1 MYSQSAVDPMY
12 LDEEDEEIKD
22 VHVLINVC
30 SKILHNM
37 VTDREYE
44 ENIYSHRIL
53 LVDEVALAGF
63 DPR

>member
-12 LDEEDEEIKD
+12 LDEEDEEIRD
-22 VHVLINVC
+22 VHVLIIVC

-44 ENIYSHRIL
+44 ENIYSDRIL

>member
-12 LDEEDEEIKD
+12 LDEEDEEIRD
-22 VHVLINVC
+22 VHVLIIVC

-37 VTDREYE
+37 VTDGEYE
-44 ENIYSHRIL
+44 ENIYSDRIL

>member
-12 LDEEDEEIKD
+12 LDEEDEEIRD
-22 VHVLINVC
+22 VHVLIIVC

-44 ENIYSHRIL
+44 ENIYN
-53 LVDEVALAGF
+53 LVTGF
-63 DPR
+63 Y